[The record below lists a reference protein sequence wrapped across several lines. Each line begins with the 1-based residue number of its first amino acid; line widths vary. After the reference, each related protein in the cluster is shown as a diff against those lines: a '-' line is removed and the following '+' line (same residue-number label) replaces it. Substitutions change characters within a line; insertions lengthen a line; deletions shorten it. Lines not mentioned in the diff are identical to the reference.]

1 MPKYISSAWLLCL
14 AIAGASAFAQPAGN
28 DGMPAEAMLPTGTER
43 VEANNDQQDLGVLQ
57 EELARVEAER
67 QRLADEL
74 AGGNTDQLQTVQEEN
89 QRLREQLQ
97 ETDLLAA
104 AQREEQ
110 RQRWFMIGG
119 GTVAGSLLVGFIVG
133 RSGRRGQRREWLN

>member
-1 MPKYISSAWLLCL
+1 MPKQSQLAWLLCL
-14 AIAGASAFAQPAGN
+14 SITSAAALAETISEPPAANEALPVGA
-28 DGMPAEAMLPTGTER
+28 ER
-43 VEANNDQQDLGVLQ
+43 VEQTANSEDLGVLQ

-74 AGGNTDQLQTVQEEN
+74 AGGNADLLQQAREQNRV
-89 QRLREQLQ
+89 LREQLQ

-119 GTVAGSLLVGFIVG
+119 GTVAGALLVGFIIG

>member
-1 MPKYISSAWLLCL
+1 MHHHRLLACSLCL
-14 AIAGASAFAQPAGN
+14 CFVSSFALAQTAAEAPAPTESIPAGA
-28 DGMPAEAMLPTGTER
+28 ER
-43 VEANNDQQDLGVLQ
+43 VEQSTPQDLGVLQ

-67 QRLADEL
+67 QRLADQL
-74 AGGNTDQLQTVQEEN
+74 AGGSSDLLQQAREEN
-89 QRLREQLQ
+89 RALREQLQ

-119 GTVAGSLLVGFIVG
+119 GTVAGCLLIGFILG
-133 RSGRRGQRREWLN
+133 KTGRRGQRREWLN